1 MSDDPFSAEAAQL
14 QSGSALDTDA
24 LGELQKAVRK
34 KLGGGATGGA
44 TSRAKRANCAG
55 KTRSEPLKKK
65 ESCTPAYGYPE
76 RALQLLQL
84 ETFDISGPHPHSSL
98 CLPDLVL
105 GFDAEWVEV
114 PSKPEG
120 EEDQSQTSPPHNNK
134 ILSYQIAGRTSSGHE
149 WAVIVYPRAGQA
161 VLHPDRSEEE
171 LGKIPQRVRFADL
184 IGIVISEG
192 IRLGHLTCWP
202 RKPITVAGHWT
213 RTDLTAMADFAEI
226 KSEFDGVQNTY
237 VTANPLMGL
246 YRATT
251 SISKHR
257 HELAIRL
264 LDTWLLVPEGSKGL
278 GTLGE
283 MYNYL
288 KLKVGKGPGRAELH
302 RVHGSTPAR
311 RPGLVQAICD
321 PGCGNHRATC

>member
-1 MSDDPFSAEAAQL
+1 MTAKRASTGVFTLSGCQIGAE
-14 QSGSALDTDA
+14 DA
-24 LGELQKAVRK
+24 ELQRGNAIPAEPLGKLQTALRQ
-34 KLGGGATGGA
+34 KLGGGATRVTTGC
-44 TSRAKRANCAG
+44 AKRTNCAG
-55 KTRSEPLKKK
+55 KTRPKALKRKG
-65 ESCTPAYGYPE
+65 SCSPAYPE

-84 ETFDISGPHPHSSL
+84 ETFDTSGPRPHFTT
-98 CLPDLVL
+98 LPDLVL

-114 PSKPEG
+114 AHRPEDEQDQG
-120 EEDQSQTSPPHNNK
+120 ETSPPHNNK

-161 VLHPDRSEEE
+161 VLHPDMSEEE
-171 LGKIPQRVRFADL
+171 ELEKIPERVRFADL

-251 SISKHR
+251 SI
-257 HELAIRL
+257 A
-264 LDTWLLVPEGSKGL
+264 
-278 GTLGE
+278 
-283 MYNYL
+283 
-288 KLKVGKGPGRAELH
+288 
-302 RVHGSTPAR
+302 STGMNSR
-311 RPGLVQAICD
+311 S
-321 PGCGNHRATC
+321 GC